1 MVAWRLHLFNVD
13 DGILNK
19 RQILTS
25 EDGFFKVF
33 NSTFVCFPQA
43 TLSLINFTN
52 FCSFSWD
59 APNQN
64 LI

>member
-1 MVAWRLHLFNVD
+1 MVGWRLHLFNIDV
-13 DGILNK
+13 GILNK

-25 EDGFFKVF
+25 EDDFFIAF

-43 TLSLINFTN
+43 ILSLINFVN
-52 FCSFSWD
+52 YCSFSWD